1 MHGYTSKI
9 RTFET
14 SFTCDRNIVD
24 KNGTSFFAIYN
35 TCNLNMKKGQN
46 KIIYVNYA
54 CIEYHLTFLI
64 NKKRKEKLD
73 GLQTSICL
81 KYEKYNFCYGIY

>member
-1 MHGYTSKI
+1 
-9 RTFET
+9 
-14 SFTCDRNIVD
+14 
-24 KNGTSFFAIYN
+24 
-35 TCNLNMKKGQN
+35 MKKGQN